1 MYMKILIAGFIVLMA
16 LAFLSFRYNRK
27 LKEKAK
33 WCAQGAK
40 KFHEELKKLSSP
52 ERLFTDEEVHKMKMK
67 YAYLLDTVNDLYDSK
82 FISNEYLD
90 KLGLGD
96 FMEERKLLNH
106 TQFLNN
112 RSHQD

>member
-1 MYMKILIAGFIVLMA
+1 M
-16 LAFLSFRYNRK
+16 
-27 LKEKAK
+27 
-33 WCAQGAK
+33 
-40 KFHEELKKLSSP
+40 
-52 ERLFTDEEVHKMKMK
+52 FTDEEVHKMKMK